1 MTVSNI
7 ASLAALAACPRC
19 GKPLDGSRGLRCG
32 GCRIDFPDVDGVP
45 WLFAEPNAALAEW
58 RARLHRALRET
69 EAAIAAA
76 QGALRDR
83 TLPALTRERLERV
96 AAARS
101 QQMGELARL
110 LTPLGVGE
118 QSAALET
125 HLALRTRLPPGQGLT
140 TYYANLH
147 RDWCWGK
154 TENDASQQ
162 LVSAALGEAALE
174 ALAVL
179 GAGGGRLAY
188 DLHMAGCAAT
198 TVALDFNP
206 LLSLAHARIVRGEA
220 LPLHEFPLA
229 PRCLADTAI
238 ARTLAAP
245 APVAAGYHVVLGDV
259 LRAPLRADAFDA
271 IVTPWL
277 VDVIDES
284 LWVFGQRINRLLKP
298 GGRWVVFGSL
308 AFLDRDPRACLSAE
322 EAAAAIEACG
332 FDIVANVER
341 TIPYMC
347 SPASRHG
354 RQEAVVALSAAKR
367 KRVAAPPR
375 HSALPDWLVRSDRPV
390 PLLDAFRT
398 QAATTRIYAFLMG
411 LIDGRRS
418 IEDMA
423 ALMAQQGLMAAAEAA
438 PAIHGFL
445 VRMYDEAR
453 SPTAI

>member
-1 MTVSNI
+1 MTASNL
-7 ASLAALAACPRC
+7 ASLAAWTACPRC
-19 GKPLDGSRGLRCG
+19 GKPLDAAHGLRCAA
-32 GCRIDFPDVDGVP
+32 CRVDFPDIDGIP

-69 EAAIAAA
+69 EAAIGAA
-76 QGALRDR
+76 QGALRDQ
-83 TLPALTRERLERV
+83 TLSALTRERLQRV

-110 LTPLGVGE
+110 LTPLGLGE
-118 QSAALET
+118 QTAALET
-125 HLALRTRLPPGQGLT
+125 HLALRTRLPPAQGLT

-147 RDWCWGK
+147 RDWCWGDA
-154 TENDASQQ
+154 ENDASQR
-162 LVSAALGEAALE
+162 LVSAALGEAPAE

-188 DLHMAGCAAT
+188 DLHMAGRSAT
-198 TVALDFNP
+198 TIALDFNP
-206 LLSLAHARIVRGEA
+206 LLSLAHARIARGEA

-229 PRCLADTAI
+229 PLTLADTAI
-238 ARTLAAP
+238 ARTLKAP
-245 APVAAGYHVVLGDV
+245 APVSAGYHVVLGDV
-259 LRAPLRADAFDA
+259 LRAPFRGDAFDA

-308 AFLDRDPRACLSAE
+308 AFVDRDPRACLSPE

-332 FDIVANVER
+332 FEIVAKAES
-341 TIPYMC
+341 TIPYMS

-354 RQEAVVALSAAKR
+354 RQEHVVALSATKR

-375 HSALPDWLVRSDRPV
+375 HSALPNWLVRSDQPV
-390 PLLDAFRT
+390 PLLDGFRT
-398 QAATTRIYAFLMG
+398 QATTTRIYAFLMG
-411 LIDGRRS
+411 LIDGQRS
-418 IEDMA
+418 IDAMA
-423 ALMAQQGLMAAAEAA
+423 ALMAQQGLMTAAEAA
-438 PAIHGFL
+438 PAIRGFL
-445 VRMYDEAR
+445 IRMYDEAK
-453 SPTAI
+453 SPAAL